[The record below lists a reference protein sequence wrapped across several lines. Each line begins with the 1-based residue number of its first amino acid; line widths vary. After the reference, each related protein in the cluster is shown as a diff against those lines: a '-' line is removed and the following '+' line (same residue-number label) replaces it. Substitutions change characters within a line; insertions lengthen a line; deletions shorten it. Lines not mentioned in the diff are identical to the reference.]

1 MQNYPPPKRLNN
13 VNTYFCLC
21 ELDSEDGKIEVKK
34 ITPPMQNKT
43 QKHKSIYRHFPLSS
57 ALKSEK
63 KPDTLRK
70 FEKNLPSSAPTP
82 QRPSCR

>member
-1 MQNYPPPKRLNN
+1 MQNYPPPKMLNN
-13 VNTYFCLC
+13 INIYFCLC
-21 ELDSEDGKIEVKK
+21 EFDSIDGKIEVKK

-63 KPDTLRK
+63 NSRY
-70 FEKNLPSSAPTP
+70 SAKV
-82 QRPSCR
+82 